1 VEIPNI
7 NYLVNSGLSSTERDD
22 KDRIPRQVLAGIQIL
37 VSVPEYVDVKGS
49 EVSLSI
55 RLRSKNLC
63 EEECNRLQL
72 TATGLDIVQ
81 YEQFRCVFRDPLCD
95 FGT

>member
-1 VEIPNI
+1 M
-7 NYLVNSGLSSTERDD
+7 GRDD
-22 KDRIPRQVLAGIQIL
+22 KDRIPRHVLGGIQIL
-37 VSVPEYVDVKGS
+37 VSVPEYVDVKGK

-63 EEECNRLQL
+63 EEECNKVQL
-72 TATGLDIVQ
+72 TATCLDIVQ
-81 YEQFRCVFRDPLCD
+81 YEEFRYVLRRDPLCN